1 MDYNTLIERG
11 LELIPSYLHNEW
23 EEFINKKKNS
33 DDDDAYDICTSVL
46 TYLEE
51 FKDIKSGKL
60 LASSFY
66 EEFSYKSSYSKNLA
80 DSIAEFMKYPDN
92 VNFLRAYYESFVDI
106 TVYEESALT
115 SRIKELKTRNEIV
128 NLGVNFDEFKDI
140 GKRQKLNIDINGE
153 VTPVIE
159 FLDEVYYGIDD
170 NNEIVLFA
178 SLNEYYDLIYLIG
191 NNGCTRLISRQHRLI
206 ENGMISDKTI
216 INDENGVRIEGFN
229 IIKNAN
235 FFDIRQTVE
244 YIIKLKNKLKDID
257 SKLIDSLIEEIN
269 NTKIKFR
276 NDSMLGDKLF
286 NEMTK
291 NIKESI
297 IPKQQ

>member
-11 LELIPSYLHNEW
+11 LEVIPSYLHNEW

-46 TYLEE
+46 TYLEN

-66 EEFSYKSSYSKNLA
+66 EEFSYKSSYSKGLA
-80 DSIAEFMKYPDN
+80 DCIAEFMKYPEN

-115 SRIKELKTRNEIV
+115 ERIQELKKRKEIV
-128 NLGVNFDEFKDI
+128 NLGVNYDEFKDI
-140 GKRQKLNIDINGE
+140 GKSKKINIDINGQ

-191 NNGCTRLISRQHRLI
+191 NNGCTHLISRQHRLI

-216 INDENGVRIEGFN
+216 INDENGVRIEDFN

-244 YIIKLKNKLKDID
+244 YIIKIKNRLKDID
-257 SKLIDSLIEEIN
+257 SKLIMSLIEEIN

-291 NIKESI
+291 NTKESI